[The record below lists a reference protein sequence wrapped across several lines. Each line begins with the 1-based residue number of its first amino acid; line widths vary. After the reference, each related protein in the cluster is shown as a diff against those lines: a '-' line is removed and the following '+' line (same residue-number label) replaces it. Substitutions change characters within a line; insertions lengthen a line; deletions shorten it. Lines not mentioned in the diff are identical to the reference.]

1 MNIYRPPSG
10 AKAKVPHSGLKYS
23 SKTEDMNGLEEGVEF
38 LPTMNTKNLE
48 KRGPKRWVVVVI
60 IVSTCLLLSLMVG
73 LLVWHFKYRS
83 ALVQKPYN
91 GLMRLIGTRFIDAYE
106 NSSSPE
112 FAALA
117 RNAKRTLLDIYA
129 NNLDVG
135 PFHKETEVKAF
146 SEGSIIAYFSSEFSV
161 PKYKVDALDKAM
173 ANFKISNQAGMQKA
187 RNPEFRVDSLVAYPS
202 DLDAMKATQDNTCR
216 YALHAKE
223 GVVTSFTTPGFPD
236 SPYPSNMRCFWALR
250 ADANS
255 VISLTFTT
263 FDVQPCKQGGDFVKV
278 YNSLSPVEE
287 RSLVK
292 LCGSFD
298 FSYNLTFISSQNVLL
313 VMLVTDATERYPGF
327 KAEFF
332 QMPKMTSCGGV
343 LKGRSGNFT
352 TPYYPAHY
360 PPNLDCVWNIEV
372 PKGKN
377 VKVRFNAFYLEEPGV
392 SPNSCTK
399 DYVEINGIRYCQPG
413 KGFVVMSNT
422 SKITVHFHSDESHVD
437 SGFSAEYLSYDSN
450 DPCPGNFTCKSGRCI
465 SKNRRC
471 DGWFDCP
478 DASDEK
484 NCTCTENQFRCH
496 TGWCKPKYWLCDTVN
511 DCGDNSDELQCQCS
525 AGSFKCNNGKCIPE
539 QQKCDG
545 KPDCEDGSDEGAC
558 GSGKAASVSCQEYTY
573 KCRNNLCVSKR
584 NPECDGEADCN
595 DKSDEENCN
604 CGIRAYSKQSR
615 IVGGQASDVGEW
627 PWQISLHVKNE
638 GHVCG
643 ASLISDKWLVTAAHC
658 FLEKNFIRYNDPTL
672 WTAFMGL
679 HDQEDRSNSNVQKR
693 AIKQIITHPFF
704 NDFTYD
710 YDIAVMEL
718 SSPVSFSKQIMPI
731 CLPDASHEF
740 PAGKAIWV
748 TGWGATQENGI
759 GARILQKA
767 EIRVINQTMCDSL
780 LANQMTPRMMC
791 VGILTGGIDACQ
803 GDSGGPL
810 VSVEA
815 NNRMFL
821 AGVVSWGDGCARR
834 NKPGVY
840 TRVTKLRKWIK
851 EKSGV

>member
-10 AKAKVPHSGLKYS
+10 AKAKVSHSGLKYS
-23 SKTEDMNGLEEGVEF
+23 SKTENMNGLEEGVEF
-38 LPTMNTKNLE
+38 LPTMNTKKLE
-48 KRGPKRWVVVVI
+48 KRGPKRWVVVVT
-60 IVSTCLLLSLMVG
+60 IVSIFLFLSLLVG
-73 LLVWHFKYRS
+73 LLVWHFEYRS
-83 ALVQKPYN
+83 ALVQKPYD
-91 GLMRLIGTRFIDAYE
+91 GSVRLIGARFIDAYE

-112 FAALA
+112 FAWLA
-117 RNAKRTLLDIYA
+117 KNTKQMLLGIYA
-129 NNLDVG
+129 NNADVG
-135 PFHKETEVKAF
+135 PFHKETEIMAF
-146 SEGSIIAYFSSEFSV
+146 SEGSIIAYFLSKFSV
-161 PKYKVDALDKAM
+161 PKYKVDAFDKAM
-173 ANFKISNQAGMQKA
+173 ANLKILKQMEIPRH
-187 RNPEFRVDSLVAYPS
+187 RNPWFRVESLVAFPS
-202 DLDAMKATQDNTCR
+202 DLDMIKALEDNSCR

-223 GVVTSFTTPGFPD
+223 GVVTSFTTPGFPNN
-236 SPYPSNMRCFWALR
+236 PYPSNVRCLWTLR

-263 FDVQPCKQGGDFVKV
+263 FDVEPCKEKRDFVEV
-278 YNSLSPVEE
+278 YNSLSPVEAH
-287 RSLVK
+287 SLVK

-313 VMLVTDATERYPGF
+313 VMLATDAIGRYPGF

-332 QMPKMTSCGGV
+332 QMPKMTSCGGF
-343 LKGRSGNFT
+343 LKGISGNFT

-372 PKGKN
+372 PNGKN

-392 SPNSCTK
+392 PPNSCPK
-399 DYVEINGIRYCQPG
+399 DYVEINGVKYCQPG
-413 KGFVVMSNT
+413 KVFVVMSNT
-422 SKITVHFHSDESHVD
+422 NKITVRFHSDESHVD
-437 SGFSAEYLSYDSN
+437 SGFSAEYLSYDSS
-450 DPCPGNFTCKSGRCI
+450 DPCPGRFTCKSGRCVDR
-465 SKNRRC
+465 NRRC
-471 DGWFDCP
+471 DGWLDCP

-484 NCTCTENQFRCH
+484 NCSCTEDQFRCRN
-496 TGWCKPKYWLCDTVN
+496 GWCKPKYWLCDTVN

-525 AGSFKCNNGKCIPE
+525 ANSFKCNSGKCIPE
-539 QQKCDG
+539 QQKCDR
-545 KPDCEDGSDEGAC
+545 KADCEDGSDEGDC
-558 GSGKAASVSCQEYTY
+558 GSAVAISCKEYTY
-573 KCRNNLCVSKR
+573 KCRNDLCVSKR
-584 NPECDGEADCN
+584 NPECDGEVDCSDN
-595 DKSDEENCN
+595 SDEENCN
-604 CGIRAYSKQSR
+604 CGIRAYRKQSR

-658 FLEKNFIRYNDPTL
+658 FLEKNFIRYKDPTL

-679 HDQEDRSNSNVQKR
+679 HDQEDRSNSYVQKQT
-693 AIKQIITHPFF
+693 IKQIISHPSF

-718 SSPVSFSKQIMPI
+718 SSPVSFSKQVTPI

-748 TGWGATQENGI
+748 TGWGATRENGA

-791 VGILTGGIDACQ
+791 VGILTGGTDACQ

-810 VSVEA
+810 VSVEV

-840 TRVTKLRKWIK
+840 TRVTKLRDWIR
-851 EKSGV
+851 EKTGV